1 MSRPG
6 VDNPNKSMWHRTSR
20 YHIFVCSNSLSDICA
35 SNQNTWLCFLAPE
48 CNYLCLQKFGQ
59 VVSTPN
65 SYRGKSL
72 KKKKKKNL
80 YILNSFQ
87 GSLKKLT
94 LEDLTQNHTISSST
108 LAGIH
113 RRRLVLNY
121 FSSATIHGNVTLISG
136 PKDKN
141 PVLISTNTESV
152 QKEENFPLRS

>member
-1 MSRPG
+1 MFSSPRMQVP
-6 VDNPNKSMWHRTSR
+6 VSPKIWTS
-20 YHIFVCSNSLSDICA
+20 
-35 SNQNTWLCFLAPE
+35 CFYSKL
-48 CNYLCLQKFGQ
+48 LQRKEF
-59 VVSTPN
+59 
-65 SYRGKSL
+65 
-72 KKKKKKNL
+72 KKEKEKKNL

-94 LEDLTQNHTISSST
+94 LEDLTQNHIISSST